1 MNEDQARTV
10 AALSAAEYADV
21 AELQHEIDLRV
32 SAGDFDWVASLGGDI
47 AGQAA
52 AEGGPSGNHLAVLGH
67 LLRSLAGCAAPESLR
82 ALLRTPLSL
91 SPDGRQRQREERALA
106 AMVAHSQGAED
117 IERVVY
123 GEQADAVHPREFRA
137 CLLHELVL
145 TGALVEESPTLLA
158 FARKLVAD
166 GHPLAVLPLHLL
178 PEEQGL
184 IRPDGAAPD
193 WTWAVSSLAG
203 TFHGAAELHV
213 TPPMRERTAGIEMT
227 EISVP
232 ETADVMGAA
241 VRHWC
246 TDSNGRIAAQDF
258 WSPDPVPPEDF
269 PAVFERLLLT
279 PWEQERAQLH
289 PSTAEEV
296 FRILLTAATRGSAY
310 GPAQYGAHGR
320 LATWR
325 SLGGL
330 TGAPVDA
337 PVERIAELAR
347 QTHWFRPDPGSA
359 WFYDVAWDLAVAA
372 LRPDSQGIA
381 VLAATDTD

>member
-1 MNEDQARTV
+1 MNEDQARMV

-21 AELQHEIDLRV
+21 AALQHEIGLRV
-32 SAGDFDWVASLGGDI
+32 SAGDFDWAVGLGRDI
-47 AGQAA
+47 ARRAT

-67 LLRSLAGCAAPESLR
+67 LLRSLAGCAVPESLR

-106 AMVAHSQGAED
+106 ALVAHGQGAED

-145 TGALVEESPTLLA
+145 TGIPVEDSPALLA
-158 FARKLVAD
+158 FAHKLVAD

-193 WTWAVSSLAG
+193 WTWAVSSLTG
-203 TFHGAAELHV
+203 TFHGAAELHD
-213 TPPMRERTAGIEMT
+213 TPLMRERTAGIDMT

-232 ETADVMGAA
+232 ETAEVMGAA
-241 VRHWC
+241 IRHWC
-246 TDSNGRIAAQDF
+246 TDSNGLIAAQDF

-269 PAVFERLLLT
+269 PAVFERLPLT
-279 PWEQERAQLH
+279 PWEEERARLH

-310 GPAQYGAHGR
+310 GPGQYGAHGR

-325 SLGGL
+325 SLAGL
-330 TGAPVDA
+330 TGAPADA
-337 PVERIAELAR
+337 PVERIAELVR

-359 WFYDVAWDLAVAA
+359 WFYDIAWDLAVAA
-372 LRPDSQGIA
+372 LRPDGQRIA